1 MTMPTSHRIEVDGFA
16 LHARDDGQGRPV
28 IFGHGF
34 LYDWRMWQEPMEMLA
49 PDHRVVAFDARGHG
63 SSGLPDGHWTMEDQ
77 GDDYVRV
84 MDALGIDQAVVVGLS
99 MGGMAALRMALRH
112 PRRVRGLGLIDTSAG
127 GETLVRRTRY
137 RMLSLLARAF
147 GIRPWLLKEASKV
160 MYGATFRRHHPE
172 RVEQWMSGMSDY
184 DPRIIAR
191 TLRPIVKRGSVVS
204 RLPTSAAPALVIVGD
219 EDQTTP
225 PRESEVMAE
234 RLPSARLVTLG
245 ATGHMSPLERPEQ
258 TAGLIREFLHEIG
271 W

>member
-1 MTMPTSHRIEVDGFA
+1 MATSHLIDVDGFA
-16 LHARDDGQGRPV
+16 LHAVEDGQGRPV
-28 IFGHGF
+28 VFGHGF
-34 LYDWRMWQEPMEMLA
+34 LYDWRMWQEPMGMLA
-49 PDHRVVAFDARGHG
+49 PEHRVVAWDSRGHG
-63 SSGLPDGHWTMEDQ
+63 GSGLPVGDWTMEDQ
-77 GDDYVRV
+77 ADDYIRV

-99 MGGMAALRMALRH
+99 MGGMAALRLALRH
-112 PRRVRGLGLIDTSAG
+112 PQRLRGLVLIDTSAG

-137 RMLSLLARAF
+137 RMLSLLARTF

-172 RVEQWMSGMSDY
+172 RVREWTAPMARF
-184 DPRIIAR
+184 DPKVIAR

-204 RLPTSAAPALVIVGD
+204 RLPTITAPALVIVGD

-225 PRESEVMAE
+225 PRESEVIAE

-245 ATGHMSPLERPEQ
+245 ATGHMSALERPEQ
-258 TAGLIREFLHEIG
+258 TAALIREFLHEIG